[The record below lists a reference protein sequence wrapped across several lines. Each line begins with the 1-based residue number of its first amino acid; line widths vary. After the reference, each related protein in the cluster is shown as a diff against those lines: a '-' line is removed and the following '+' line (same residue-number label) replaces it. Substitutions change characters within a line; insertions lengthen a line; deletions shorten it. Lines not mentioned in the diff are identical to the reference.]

1 MTAKLIGRN
10 MGDRNYGEK
19 DFGEPAMPINERDPR
34 GFSDMFPSE
43 TRGDGL
49 IRPNN
54 TRTGAAQGRGG
65 WKRKVRCQ
73 QCGFLNNIAQNDYSG
88 GSLDGQGAAG
98 DVTKSA
104 DVGVMNNGDTT
115 DSGMTDDVGNQDT
128 HNVGEQA
135 YRKGAGCPFCL
146 SKNSSK
152 VKNITQSPTPRP
164 KVGF

>member
-1 MTAKLIGRN
+1 MSQRN
-10 MGDRNYGEK
+10 FAQKDDGAPAFPIREK
-19 DFGEPAMPINERDPR
+19 DPR
-34 GFSDMFPSE
+34 GFIDVFPSE

-54 TRTGAAQGRGG
+54 TRTGAAQGKGG

-73 QCGFLNNIAQNDYSG
+73 QCGFLTNIAQNDYSG
-88 GSLDGQGAAG
+88 GSLDGQGAGGAI
-98 DVTKSA
+98 TKSA
-104 DVGVMNNGDTT
+104 DVGTMNNGDTT
-115 DSGMTDDVGNQDT
+115 DSGMTDDVGNADQ
-128 HNVGEQA
+128 HYVGTQA
-135 YRKGAGCPFCL
+135 YRKGAGCPFCF